1 MSEPRH
7 RYTVDNQELW
17 YEQDELAKKR
27 WSIAANAILKDNVEN
42 TEYLAHNKEEL
53 AVLEKS
59 SKPDEISSLANKD
72 LIVGQGDEKEEDK
85 DMKIVRI
92 REERYVQEELDHR
105 VR

>member
-59 SKPDEISSLANKD
+59 SKPDESSSLANKD

>member
-7 RYTVDNQELW
+7 RYIVDNQELW

-59 SKPDEISSLANKD
+59 SKPDESSSLANKD
-72 LIVGQGDEKEEDK
+72 LNVGQGDEKKEDK

>member
-7 RYTVDNQELW
+7 RYIVDNQELW

-27 WSIAANAILKDNVEN
+27 WFIAANAILRDNVEN
-42 TEYLAHNKEEL
+42 TEYLAHNKDEL

-59 SKPDEISSLANKD
+59 SKPNESASLANKD
-72 LIVGQGDEKEEDK
+72 LIVCQGDGKEEDK

>member
-59 SKPDEISSLANKD
+59 SKPDESSSLANKD
-72 LIVGQGDEKEEDK
+72 LIVGQGDEKEDDK

>member
-59 SKPDEISSLANKD
+59 SKPDNSSLANKD
-72 LIVGQGDEKEEDK
+72 PIVG
-85 DMKIVRI
+85 
-92 REERYVQEELDHR
+92 
-105 VR
+105 